1 MLFLLRIELLF
12 MNIDYFPDGV
22 MYLSLIQVSED
33 VST

>member
-12 MNIDYFPDGV
+12 MKIDYFPDGV
-22 MYLSLIQVSED
+22 MYPSLIRVSGD